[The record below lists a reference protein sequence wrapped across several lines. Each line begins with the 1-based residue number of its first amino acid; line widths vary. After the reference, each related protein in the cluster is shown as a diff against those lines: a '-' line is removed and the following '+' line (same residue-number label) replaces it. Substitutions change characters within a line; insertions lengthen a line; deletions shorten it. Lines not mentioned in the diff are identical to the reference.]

1 MTIPPYEDSRS
12 ESLPPTDPTKLPP
25 GFYFPPGT
33 GPSAPPPRKSG
44 MKWLIAVVAVVVA
57 VAIATGIALVVICD
71 DSSTAMPASRANG
84 VSHSRPVAA
93 ITADLAARF

>member
-44 MKWLIAVVAVVVA
+44 MKWLIA
-57 VAIATGIALVVICD
+57 LVVICD

-84 VSHSRPVAA
+84 ASHSRPVAA
-93 ITADLAARF
+93 ITADLAALF